1 MSRADASLSLAD
13 LSAAGVRLRPVEA
26 VTIVR
31 ELVSQVARGEIA
43 GVPSPHV
50 VRLSPS
56 GSVFVEGP
64 VAAGGRAVA
73 RAAQLLET
81 LLPGFDAPPE
91 FRAPGALRLVI
102 ARALGS
108 VDLPPYATLEG
119 FAEALERFAA
129 HDVTPIVQHL
139 AASLAET
146 VGAVPADDAAVAVS
160 QEDDENEIPELDP
173 VEQRESDEATER
185 VLESFAPAVAMPAA
199 ETQLTVSDVRRA
211 RRATG
216 LTLAQVAER
225 SRIPRTLIRELEWGL
240 LQNWP
245 SGHYGRIQLVRYA
258 RAAGLDEEVVVRAV
272 WPLIDADAGREV
284 VTATPPAAAVV
295 ALVPR
300 AQQPVEDVDGVALR
314 GALTVSRP
322 QPSRRSRVLA
332 ALAIPALLAVAVAPT
347 ILYRPSGSGRSAA
360 SPVAARQTESAA
372 PGTEGRGVSGAAQ
385 TSGTDAVV
393 EPPVTLAE
401 TPRQSPAEADRLV
414 PEAAVGE
421 PRSTMG
427 EVLTSHAEP
436 AAGLTA
442 EATAYS
448 PAFAS
453 VGSAMFYH
461 AQADGRSAVMRADTD
476 SRGAVLRI
484 TRIVDDSSS
493 NFHARPSPDGRRI
506 AFDSD
511 REGER
516 AVYIADANGEDV
528 RRVTRG
534 GFAAVPSWSPDGES
548 LAYVRAESGK
558 PRVWNLWVT
567 ELATGAERRLT
578 NHSYGQ
584 PWGGSWFPDGRRIA
598 YSHEDRLIV
607 LDLESGRER
616 VYESP
621 RKGRLLR
628 TPAVSPDGRRV
639 IFQVRRDGAWL
650 LELKDG
656 SMRKVLSDPTAE
668 EYTWS
673 PDGTR
678 VAYHSRQSG
687 SWGVWVMAPR
697 EVQGVQ

>member
-1 MSRADASLSLAD
+1 MSRDTSLSLAD

-31 ELVSQVARGEIA
+31 ELAAQVSRGEIA
-43 GVPSPHV
+43 GVPSAHV
-50 VRLSPS
+50 VRLSPT

-64 VAAGGRAVA
+64 VAAGGRAVP

-108 VDLPPYATLEG
+108 VDLPPYATLEA
-119 FAEALERFAA
+119 FAEALERFASA
-129 HDVTPIVQHL
+129 DLAPIVQHL
-139 AASLAET
+139 AASWAET
-146 VGAVPADDAAVAVS
+146 IAAAQHGAVVESDDSEYEDDAVAL
-160 QEDDENEIPELDP
+160 NPE
-173 VEQRESDEATER
+173 EQREHDDATER
-185 VLESFAPAVAMPAA
+185 VLESFAPAVASPV
-199 ETQLTVSDVRRA
+199 ETELTVSDVRRA

-216 LTLAQVAER
+216 LTLEQVAER
-225 SRIPRTLIRELEWGL
+225 SRIPRTLLRELEWGL

-284 VTATPPAAAVV
+284 IVTNQVSAPVV

-300 AQQPVEDVDGVALR
+300 DHQLVDDDAVPVGAAL
-314 GALTVSRP
+314 ATVTRP

-332 ALAIPALLAVAVAPT
+332 ALAIPALLAVAVAPAV
-347 ILYRPSGSGRSAA
+347 LYRPSARPATA
-360 SPVAARQTESAA
+360 PVAAERRESAPSA
-372 PGTEGRGVSGAAQ
+372 SAAQRETGETAAQ
-385 TSGTDAVV
+385 TSGTEAVV
-393 EPPVTLAE
+393 EPPITVQPTAVTSE
-401 TPRQSPAEADRLV
+401 PDTLV
-414 PEAAVGE
+414 PEAGVVAARGTIGE
-421 PRSTMG
+421 LPAG
-427 EVLTSHAEP
+427 HAEP
-436 AAGLTA
+436 AEGLAGDA
-442 EATAYS
+442 AAYS

-461 AQADGRSAVMRADTD
+461 AETDGRSALMRADTD

-484 TRIVDDSSS
+484 TRIVDDTAR
-493 NFHARPSPDGRRI
+493 NFHARPSPDGTRI

-511 REGER
+511 REGGR
-516 AVYIADANGEDV
+516 AVYVADAQGKDV
-528 RRVTRG
+528 RRITG
-534 GFAAVPSWSPDGES
+534 EGFAAVPSWSPDGGK
-548 LAYVRAESGK
+548 LAYVRAEPGK

-567 ELATGAERRLT
+567 DLESGASKRLT
-578 NHSYGQ
+578 DHSYGQ

-607 LDLESGRER
+607 LDLETRKQR
-616 VYESP
+616 VYPSP

-628 TPAVSPDGRRV
+628 TPAVSPDGGRV
-639 IFQVRRDGAWL
+639 IFQVRRDGGWL
-650 LELKDG
+650 LELRDG

-668 EYTWS
+668 EFTWA
-673 PDGTR
+673 PDGSR

-697 EVQGVQ
+697 